1 MTLAEVLEALPA
13 LGSASIKKV
22 LVKHGAREPFYGVKT
37 EDLKRI
43 QRRIKVDYALSIQ
56 LYDTGISDAMY
67 LAGLIADPLKMSK
80 ADLQRWVEG
89 ANWYLLSEYTVP
101 NVASKNPFGL
111 ELSLDWIEAPEEM
124 IGSAGWT
131 TLADMIKEGV
141 VLDEALLGKL
151 LMRVEGEIHVSANR
165 VRYCMNRFVI
175 SVGLYCFGL
184 SDEALAV
191 ATRIGKVKVNMGET
205 ACKVPFAPDYI
216 NQSKGCAGGAE

>member
-111 ELSLDWIEAPEEM
+111 ELALGWIEAPEEM

-151 LMRVEGEIHVSANR
+151 LMRVEGEIHGSANR

-216 NQSKGCAGGAE
+216 TQSKGRAGGAQ